1 MWEEPKCSVL
11 SATREAAFL
20 MAERRPRLSRD
31 KLYDLFIKAGWDIL
45 REEGLGAGGETLT
58 LKRVRERVESDTGI
72 QVTNASL
79 IGRIWENQSDYQT
92 DVLATIAAHYGTS
105 EIEDTIDSLTP
116 VLTSMDPSSEE
127 SRRSTMREVCR
138 VSAAANTTALRYSTD
153 LSLWFGIWA
162 VTAVGSAPERR
173 RRIESALEQS
183 YEKVTERMEGIYTA
197 GLDFVGYRARPGLT
211 IRQFTIAA
219 AALAEGCVLRDRVDS
234 AHMNGIMRPTGPGG
248 EEQEWTLFGLALDAL
263 AQQFFELDPDWA
275 VTAVDS
281 PSASAVLDA

>member
-1 MWEEPKCSVL
+1 
-11 SATREAAFL
+11 
-20 MAERRPRLSRD
+20 MARGRPRLSRD
-31 KLYDLFIKAGWDIL
+31 QLYDLFVRAGWDIL
-45 REEGLGAGGETLT
+45 REEGLGAGGEALT
-58 LKRVRERVESDTGI
+58 FKRVRQRVEADTGI

-79 IGRIWENQSDYQT
+79 IGRVWENQSDYQT
-92 DVLATIAAHYGTS
+92 DVLTAVAAHYGTA
-105 EIEDTIDSLTP
+105 EIVDTMKDLAP
-116 VLTSMDPSSEE
+116 VLAGMDASSEE
-127 SRRSTMREVCR
+127 SRRSTLREVCR
-138 VSAAANTTALRYSTD
+138 VSAAANTAALRHSTD

-197 GLDFVGYRARPGLT
+197 GLDFVGYRVRPGLT

-263 AQQFFELDPDWA
+263 AQQFFELDPDWT

-281 PSASAVLDA
+281 ASVSAVVDA